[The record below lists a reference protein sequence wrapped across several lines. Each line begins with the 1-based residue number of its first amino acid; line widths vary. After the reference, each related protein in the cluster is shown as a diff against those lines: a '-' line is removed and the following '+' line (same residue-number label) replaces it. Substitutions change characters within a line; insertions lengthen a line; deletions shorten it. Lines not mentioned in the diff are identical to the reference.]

1 MAMLSLPHVERGL
14 VSVTLAIPTA
24 SIAVEIAVEYKTG
37 EQEMASTLF
46 WSTILSVIT
55 MSGFIWFTAS

>member
-1 MAMLSLPHVERGL
+1 M
-14 VSVTLAIPTA
+14 SVTLAIPTA
-24 SIAVEIAVEYKTG
+24 SIVVIFAVEYKCG

-55 MSGFIWFTAS
+55 MGIFIGLTT

>member
-1 MAMLSLPHVERGL
+1 MLRGL

-24 SIAVEIAVEYKTG
+24 SIAVIFAVEYKTG

-55 MSGFIWFTAS
+55 MGGFIWFTGS